1 MSNTS
6 ASSPSSIAAVGSRV
20 SPYSEWI
27 GSPVSSSRPLDTRSP
42 GRAVPRIPCSG
53 LNSATSSTRGC
64 SCSRSMVL
72 RPCASRPVWLVMR
85 PTRLPSSTLAPWSI
99 RTSIPSRTACAGSTP
114 ARSPATAPASV
125 PASLLHAAAAHT
137 ATTSARRCAVSRQSL
152 AFPIPD
158 RSCHRVPTPAS
169 PGRGPGPPSTV
180 MTESLGR
187 NPVNDMTHR
196 FLALISLIA
205 LAACAPFRTET
216 PSPDASADAWV
227 EQQLQRLTLRQKVGQ
242 MVMPWLGGEYLAR
255 NSDAYDSLRQWVVD
269 YGVGG
274 IIISIGAPLEVAAK
288 LNMLQEQ
295 ADLPL
300 LIAADMENGPGMRL
314 NGGVVLPY
322 GMVLGGGTQFPPLM
336 ALG

>member
-1 MSNTS
+1 
-6 ASSPSSIAAVGSRV
+6 ASSPRHH
-20 SPYSEWI
+20 SPPTAPPPV
-27 GSPVSSSRPLDTRSP
+27 PVSLPH
-42 GRAVPRIPCSG
+42 AVAAY
-53 LNSATSSTRGC
+53 SATTRA
-64 SCSRSMVL
+64 RL
-72 RPCASRPVWLVMR
+72 CAL
-85 PTRLPSSTLAPWSI
+85 
-99 RTSIPSRTACAGSTP
+99 
-114 ARSPATAPASV
+114 
-125 PASLLHAAAAHT
+125 
-137 ATTSARRCAVSRQSL
+137 SRQSL
-152 AFPIPD
+152 AFPMPD

-196 FLALISLIA
+196 FLTLISLIA

-274 IIISIGAPLEVAAK
+274 IIISIGAP
-288 LNMLQEQ
+288 
-295 ADLPL
+295 
-300 LIAADMENGPGMRL
+300 
-314 NGGVVLPY
+314 
-322 GMVLGGGTQFPPLM
+322 
-336 ALG
+336 